1 MTARIRTHKRIEF
14 WQTTNIRPPLR
25 PPSAQHPPES
35 LRSGL
40 CGCVSVLCVSEE
52 LVRPGVAFY
61 WRSKHLQ
68 LIGPDQNLPSY
79 LHLPVSTTAQW
90 RKKQTVLHSKC
101 HVNKKLQHSA
111 THRAPTGTSLY
122 TAFISNPTVLNP
134 AWF

>member
-14 WQTTNIRPPLR
+14 WQTTNIRPPS
-25 PPSAQHPPES
+25 PQHPPES
-35 LRSGL
+35 LHSGL
-40 CGCVSVLCVSEE
+40 CGCVSVLCVSEL

-61 WRSKHLQ
+61 WRSKYLQ

-90 RKKQTVLHSKC
+90 RKKQTVLLSKC
-101 HVNKKLQHSA
+101 HVNNKLQHSP

-122 TAFISNPTVLNP
+122 TTFISNPTVLNP

>member
-1 MTARIRTHKRIEF
+1 MG
-14 WQTTNIRPPLR
+14 L
-25 PPSAQHPPES
+25 PES
-35 LRSGL
+35 EHTNGSSSGRRPTSVHHYVLHQRSIHLNLYVLDFAVVFL
-40 CGCVSVLCVSEE
+40 CFVSQRSS
-52 LVRPGVAFY
+52 VRPGVAFY

-122 TAFISNPTVLNP
+122 TGLVLMGLSP
-134 AWF
+134 AWMQ

>member
-14 WQTTNIRPPLR
+14 WQTTNKH
-25 PPSAQHPPES
+25 PPSPQHPPES
-35 LRSGL
+35 LHSGL

-101 HVNKKLQHSA
+101 HVNKKLQHSP

-122 TAFISNPTVLNP
+122 TTLISDHTVLNP